1 MMFSQ
6 WVVRRMVYLSVT
18 RIRPVEKGL
27 PYIIENKVDYN
38 ITNMKQEHRFS
49 GEHFNFSEYNSQ
61 SVALISLNI
70 LVFSV
75 HAIP

>member
-6 WVVRRMVYLSVT
+6 WVVRRIVYLSVT

-27 PYIIENKVDYN
+27 PYITENKVDYN

-61 SVALISLNI
+61 CYSHSLNI
-70 LVFSV
+70 FVFSV